1 MGMDF
6 CCTGLY
12 GAADLYHSSDDLQPG
27 NQLLQLG
34 YHFLATICG
43 IKKLQNT
50 FYEGSA
56 LHEFLFGN
64 IKVYSDFCPV
74 HVAYNICNRFAPK
87 CQTVKGKGIMESFDL
102 RTFDCSD
109 HGLFGTLNIYL

>member
-1 MGMDF
+1 MKGKIKGQRKETIWGWIFVAPACMGLLIYIILPMIYSLAISF
-6 CCTGLY
+6 CSW
-12 GAADLYHSSDDLQPG
+12 D
-27 NQLLQLG
+27 
-34 YHFLATICG
+34 I
-43 IKKLQNT
+43 
-50 FYEGSA
+50 
-56 LHEFLFGN
+56 

-109 HGLFGTLNIYL
+109 HGLFGTLDIYL